1 MEVGPFQ
8 QYEDSL
14 SATLAAIMSA
24 SLIYSYQESEGE
36 STFEEHKEN
45 MLLEFADYMNR
56 HSTVGES

>member
-24 SLIYSYQESEGE
+24 SLIYSYQQTEGE
-36 STFEEHKEN
+36 PTFEEHKEN

>member
-24 SLIYSYQESEGE
+24 SFIYSYQESEGE
-36 STFEEHKEN
+36 PTFEENKVS

-56 HSTVGES
+56 NGIVGES

>member
-8 QYEDSL
+8 HYEDSL

-24 SLIYSYQESEGE
+24 SLIYSYQQTEGAP
-36 STFEEHKEN
+36 TFEEHKEN